1 MSRLIAL
8 RELTEELRR
17 VHENAKMHLNN
28 GESLQMFRCQE
39 DDYNG
44 VRTCTMGNVAQGSKL
59 VATRPL

>member
-17 VHENAKMHLNN
+17 VQENAKMHLDN

-44 VRTCTMGNVAQGSKL
+44 VRTCTIGNVAQGL
-59 VATRPL
+59 